1 LYAISII
8 DNISMKESISGI
20 NKLNPLINLIKK
32 SLKKISEIHKDLK
45 AKGALD
51 KPKLKP
57 ST

>member
-1 LYAISII
+1 
-8 DNISMKESISGI
+8 MKESISGI